1 MTLVINIGRR
11 VPRKWVKRMAQKAKG
26 FVSFQENLWLII
38 NQSLNLAKKQAN
50 QAGTLSFVMVKEDEI
65 ENLQIATG
73 SDEWVSIV
81 EINGAQVS
89 LLDELYTYINE
100 LKGEL

>member
-1 MTLVINIGRR
+1 MREGEVLDLLSRYVSERS
-11 VPRKWVKRMAQKAKG
+11 RMLQ
-26 FVSFQENLWLII
+26 
-38 NQSLNLAKKQAN
+38 
-50 QAGTLSFVMVKEDEI
+50 DEI
-65 ENLQIATG
+65 ENLQIAPG